1 MEPATLAR
9 ALGAGRA
16 ALGAAMLVAPATL
29 TRVWLGRDARRP
41 AARLVTMALGAR
53 EVGIG
58 LGTVQAVG
66 RGADAARPW
75 LQAGAFSDAVDAAMT
90 VAVRDELP
98 AAGAVLVTAMATSA
112 AALGTWLSTRP

>member
-9 ALGAGRA
+9 GLGAARA
-16 ALGAAMLVAPATL
+16 ALGAAMLVTPATL
-29 TRVWLGRDARRP
+29 TRVWVGRDAKLP
-41 AARLVTMALGAR
+41 ATRVVTMALGAR
-53 EVGIG
+53 EVAIG

-66 RGADAARPW
+66 SGADVRPW

-90 VAVRDELP
+90 VAVRDDLP
-98 AAGAVLVTAMATSA
+98 TAGAALITVMATSA